1 MCDGPSSGESQ
12 SDHSRI
18 ECPQKPRTPTAW
30 RNVARAFP
38 PRLSDDVSHVI
49 ARNSESN
56 LSTDGS
62 AFRPYFGATEA

>member
-1 MCDGPSSGESQ
+1 MRECAAGQAQGSLPQ

-18 ECPQKPRTPTAW
+18 
-30 RNVARAFP
+30 
-38 PRLSDDVSHVI
+38 I

-62 AFRPYFGATEA
+62 AFRSYFGATEA